1 MNKKIIFIDQD
12 DVIAD
17 FYESAKCIHTDE
29 VIKSR
34 MWQPSF
40 FLNLKVIPG
49 SQHAISILEDSGFDV
64 WILTQPLAGHPECY
78 YDKALWIQK
87 HFPQLY
93 KKIIMTQDKGMLIG
107 DYLIDDNKVKWK
119 EKFEKN
125 GGKFIHF
132 NYGGYNKSN
141 KDPEELWKE
150 ILEHL
155 TK

>member
-1 MNKKIIFIDQD
+1 MKSKVVFIDMD

-17 FYESAKCIHTDE
+17 FYGAAKCKYTEE
-29 VIKSR
+29 VLEAR
-34 MWQPSF
+34 MWQSSF
-40 FLNLKVIPG
+40 FLNLRVIPG
-49 SQHAISILEDSGFDV
+49 SQYAIRELENRGYDV
-64 WILTQPLAGHPECY
+64 WILSQPLAGHPECY

-93 KKIIMTQDKGMLIG
+93 KKLILTQDKGMIIG

-132 NYGGYNKSN
+132 VYGGYNKENSGN
-141 KDPEELWKE
+141 PEELWKH
-150 ILEHL
+150 ILEEL
-155 TK
+155 K

>member
-1 MNKKIIFIDQD
+1 MSKKVVFIDQD

-17 FYESAKCIHTDE
+17 FYKAAWCPVEQR
-29 VIKSR
+29 IKEDR
-34 MWQPSF
+34 MWNPSF
-40 FLNLKVIPG
+40 FLNLQPIPG
-49 SQHAISILEDSGFDV
+49 AKYAIRELEYRGYDV

-93 KKIIMTQDKGMLIG
+93 NKLILTQDKGMLIG
-107 DYLIDDNKVKWK
+107 DYLIDDNKVKWQ

-132 NYGGYNKSN
+132 VYGGYNKENSGN
-141 KDPEELWKE
+141 PEELWKH
-150 ILEHL
+150 ILEEL
-155 TK
+155 K